1 MLIYFKDIIF
11 FRSIKERRNAY
22 FGVASAR
29 GKNWN
34 ILLALFQNKWFRG
47 FYIWTTHLISIIL
60 VRFFLGHGQLLPSLH
75 SYQSLL
81 LYLLLNWSRLFHEIL
96 SYYFFW
102 IALFLSICLL
112 LSSFYLFFCCCLSR
126 PVCQE
131 HRLTV
136 LFCFCL
142 SVPRRFLRSFLFLAH
157 HFFMLFY
164 YLFFFLEQKDS
175 QGKDA
180 I

>member
-60 VRFFLGHGQLLPSLH
+60 VRFFLGHGQLLPSFY

-81 LYLLLNWSRLFHEIL
+81 LYLFLNFI
-96 SYYFFW
+96 
-102 IALFLSICLL
+102 LFLFILFLFILL
-112 LSSFYLFFCCCLSR
+112 LLKSSCVSGTQAHCF
-126 PVCQE
+126 
-131 HRLTV
+131 V
-136 LFCFCL
+136 LFL
-142 SVPRRFLRSFLFLAH
+142 PVLFVLLQI
-157 HFFMLFY
+157 FF
-164 YLFFFLEQKDS
+164 KV
-175 QGKDA
+175 GCNCV
-180 I
+180 

>member
-47 FYIWTTHLISIIL
+47 LYIWTTHLISIIL
-60 VRFFLGHGQLLPSLH
+60 VRLFLGHGQLLPSLH

-81 LYLLLNWSRLFHEIL
+81 LYLFLNFI
-96 SYYFFW
+96 
-102 IALFLSICLL
+102 LFLFILFLFILL
-112 LSSFYLFFCCCLSR
+112 LLKSSCVSGTQAHFF
-126 PVCQE
+126 
-131 HRLTV
+131 V
-136 LFCFCL
+136 LFL
-142 SVPRRFLRSFLFLAH
+142 PVLFVLLQI
-157 HFFMLFY
+157 FF
-164 YLFFFLEQKDS
+164 KV
-175 QGKDA
+175 GCNCV
-180 I
+180 